1 MQGQRIVFYGGFMLC
16 SIETLIIG
24 QVENTEGQKTKHR
37 SEKKKTLCL
46 LVSSA
51 LLTYDYVCWGLV
63 AKGDCLPA
71 MWEPDP
77 GGLGRHGG
85 ISGQTQRKTNYESW
99 LYATDAFVTVI
110 VLNLCQLLNK
120 LHNYF

>member
-1 MQGQRIVFYGGFMLC
+1 M
-16 SIETLIIG
+16 
-24 QVENTEGQKTKHR
+24 
-37 SEKKKTLCL
+37 
-46 LVSSA
+46 SSA

-63 AKGDCLPA
+63 DKGDCLPA

-77 GGLGRHGG
+77 GGPGRHGG
-85 ISGQTQRKTNYESW
+85 ISGQTQRKTNFESW